1 MRRKGRG
8 VLRKDRECP
17 PVHGDH
23 GLGLEQTRGMGG
35 LQPVHREEAAHG
47 QQRQIQRIQRAYQLH
62 RREEAGIA
70 RVIEGKAVRHG
81 HDVPC
86 GGPGFR
92 SMERLRHGD
101 PDTLHFD
108 GAPDIEAD
116 PGGNAGLRHPGVDQ
130 AFGRTDD
137 AAAGCAAAFADRH
150 GVTRMIAVIMGDE
163 HQIRL
168 PGLIPRH
175 GAGRVMREEGIYE
188 NSHVAARNLKIGM
201 TVPSNGNAHGILL
214 KIKKKKG
221 KRNKRMD
228 TKTRLRHQTSR
239 STLPVPEH
247 TA

>member
-1 MRRKGRG
+1 
-8 VLRKDRECP
+8 
-17 PVHGDH
+17 
-23 GLGLEQTRGMGG
+23 
-35 LQPVHREEAAHG
+35 
-47 QQRQIQRIQRAYQLH
+47 
-62 RREEAGIA
+62 
-70 RVIEGKAVRHG
+70 
-81 HDVPC
+81 
-86 GGPGFR
+86 
-92 SMERLRHGD
+92 
-101 PDTLHFD
+101 
-108 GAPDIEAD
+108 
-116 PGGNAGLRHPGVDQ
+116 
-130 AFGRTDD
+130 
-137 AAAGCAAAFADRH
+137 
-150 GVTRMIAVIMGDE
+150 MIAVIMGDE